1 MIFDKHYTSI
11 EMAWCKIWRLSR
23 SSSED
28 IFNWQLFRCHSF
40 KVINCSLVEKDF
52 LLWQI
57 STTRG
62 WWYRWPLQ
70 HFLRYESLPMCTIRL
85 GKYFSF
91 NLNQINIFHYW
102 NIRSEFRG
110 SCARVWQHQSYYEN
124 ALSSTLL
131 MYSTLIASVDFY
143 LFCNGT
149 VICKYDPFWGPWRVY
164 DALVSVKPWL
174 GLFLFM
180 FSVVCNNVWVRKCTV
195 ICIHPILFR

>member
-1 MIFDKHYTSI
+1 MQSCGERFFALANFYDKGLMISMTLTAFFEVWIATNVYNK
-11 EMAWCKIWRLSR
+11 
-23 SSSED
+23 
-28 IFNWQLFRCHSF
+28 
-40 KVINCSLVEKDF
+40 
-52 LLWQI
+52 
-57 STTRG
+57 TTK
-62 WWYRWPLQ
+62 L
-70 HFLRYESLPMCTIRL
+70 
-85 GKYFSF
+85 YFFF

-143 LFCNGT
+143 LFYNGT
-149 VICKYDPFWGPWRVY
+149 VDMQIRSLLTRGPWRVY
-164 DALVSVKPWL
+164 DTLVSVKPWL

-195 ICIHPILFR
+195 ICIHQILFR

>member
-1 MIFDKHYTSI
+1 MVK
-11 EMAWCKIWRLSR
+11 CKIWRLSW

-28 IFNWQLFRCHSF
+28 IFNWQTFRCHSF
-40 KVINCSLVEKDF
+40 KIINCSLVEKDF

-85 GKYFSF
+85 GNFFFF
-91 NLNQINIFHYW
+91 NWNQINIFHYW

-131 MYSTLIASVDFY
+131 IYSTLIAIVLRDY
-143 LFCNGT
+143 CFCMPVLIFTYSIMGLL
-149 VICKYDPFWGPWRVY
+149 ICKYDPFWQEVRGESLILWCPLSPDWTSFVY
-164 DALVSVKPWL
+164 VFCSV
-174 GLFLFM
+174 
-180 FSVVCNNVWVRKCTV
+180 
-195 ICIHPILFR
+195 